1 MQQLL
6 PFQVISEK
14 IGIVWILT
22 SVYIRY
28 KLCLTYVQRV
38 ILSQKYPHVLQ
49 RVAQL
54 WPHSQSLPRQPCL
67 EEILPFSELIEPVK
81 FISLQFNNYLL
92 SIQCGARDWAKAEV
106 QR

>member
-6 PFQVISEK
+6 QFQVISEK

-38 ILSQKYPHVLQ
+38 IHSQKYPNVLQ

-54 WPHSQSLPRQPCL
+54 
-67 EEILPFSELIEPVK
+67 
-81 FISLQFNNYLL
+81 
-92 SIQCGARDWAKAEV
+92 
-106 QR
+106 

>member
-54 WPHSQSLPRQPCL
+54 
-67 EEILPFSELIEPVK
+67 
-81 FISLQFNNYLL
+81 
-92 SIQCGARDWAKAEV
+92 
-106 QR
+106 